1 MKIDGVF
8 SGGGMKAIAFVGAL
22 QVMEERGY
30 QFNRVAGTSAGAL
43 VAALIASGYKSKDI
57 TEIMENTQFGEL
69 VDGRKGI
76 ISFPFMKWIR
86 LYWKLGLHRGDELE
100 KWIRR
105 LLADQGVETFAD
117 LPEGSLKIVASDLS
131 RGRILVLPDDLKDY
145 GILPEKFSVA
155 RTVRMSS
162 GMPFFYE
169 PVMLYDRT
177 GEKSVIVDGGVLSN
191 FPLWL
196 FSQEEAFGPQRT
208 VIGFQLRSDLKDQP
222 SKKIDNAVY
231 LYQSLFNTMRLAH
244 DNHYITQQQAENIV
258 FLPVDH
264 VSTTHF
270 TLDEETK
277 KELIEFGRLRT
288 EKFLQKRMRR

>member
-1 MKIDGVF
+1 MIIDGVF
-8 SGGGMKAIAFVGAL
+8 SGGGIKAIAFVGAL

-30 QFNRVAGTSAGAL
+30 RFQRVAGTSAGAL
-43 VAALIASGYKSKDI
+43 VAALIASGYRSRDI
-57 TEIMENTQFGEL
+57 TEIMEKTEFEKL
-69 VDGRKGI
+69 VDGRKGM

-86 LYWKLGLHRGDELE
+86 LYWKLGLYRGEELE

-117 LPEGSLKIVASDLS
+117 LPEDSLKIVASDLS

-169 PVMLYDRT
+169 PVMLYDRS

-196 FSQEEAFGPQRT
+196 FSGQDPFEFKRP
-208 VIGFQLRSDLKDQP
+208 VIGFQLRSDLQHEP
-222 SKKIDNAVY
+222 TKKIHNAVY

-244 DNHYITQQQAENIV
+244 DNHYITKQQAENIV
-258 FLPVDH
+258 FIPVNH

-270 TLDEETK
+270 SLDDETK
-277 KELIEFGRLRT
+277 QKLIEFGRQRT
-288 EKFLQKRMRR
+288 EKFLNRRLE